1 MLEVAAYAHGLA
13 ERAFSDVKS
22 PNVIIFF
29 FFHIFIKFFVIIGIF
44 AMGTKINDIISNHIV
59 FIDLKLIF

>member
-1 MLEVAAYAHGLA
+1 MIIANVAAVPIIPTISAI
-13 ERAFSDVKS
+13 
-22 PNVIIFF
+22 VITNIFF
-29 FFHIFIKFFVIIGIF
+29 FFHIFIKFFVIIEIF